1 MQVVYRDK
9 NGNIYNNNELPT
21 TKEVLNYLIENYH
34 LYDTKDKILDLLDEY
49 VFLGNDWLIIGE
61 YMLKNVNSRFGKR
74 LLKSYI
80 TSIIKEE
87 KEYFGK
93 RKVNLDDLFWDDTYE
108 KLNSLGIFNYIFPN
122 KKIKKRK
129 RFCKVKK

>member
-9 NGNIYNNNELPT
+9 NGNIYSNNELPT
-21 TKEVLNYLIENYH
+21 TKDVLNYLIKNYH
-34 LYDTKDKILDLLDEY
+34 MYDTKDKILDLLDEY

-61 YMLKNVNSRFGKR
+61 YMLKNVNPFFGKR
-74 LLKSYI
+74 LLKVYM
-80 TSIIKEE
+80 TSIIEDDK
-87 KEYFGK
+87 KYLGK
-93 RKVNLDDLFWDDTYE
+93 RKVNLDDLFWDNTYE
-108 KLNSLGIFNYIFPN
+108 KLSSLGIFNYVFPN